1 MEGGREGYD
10 GRETG
15 WMVWDF
21 RKEGQQCV
29 PTRGPALEPD

>member
-21 RKEGQQCV
+21 RKEGRQCV